1 MKILLKIWQFVK
13 NSLRRKLILGILL
26 LILIGGGYYIYQ
38 NYFVAS
44 SAVNYQTQ
52 TARKGTLV
60 SSISSSGT
68 ITQGSSLAIT
78 SQATGVVS
86 AVYVKNGDQVY
97 QGQKIA
103 EITPDLNS
111 QQNMAAAWAQY
122 VSASNSVKNA
132 ENNVRNAQASLDK
145 TLDDIHLFQYG
156 NGGFSNVGS
165 ANETMEQREQ
175 RTSKEVA
182 LNNAQ
187 NSLASAQ
194 TQIASA
200 WLSYQQTS
208 TTVTAPLS
216 GTVSGMTI
224 SQGSAISGTSTSNST
239 NGASS
244 QTLGTVVLPNGKLQA
259 TVSLTEIDV
268 TKVKAGQKVTLTMDA
283 FKEKTFT
290 GKVLSINTNGS
301 VSSGVTTYPTVI
313 EFDSTIE
320 GAYPNMAVNATIITS
335 IKDNVILVPSAAV
348 TTANGFSTV
357 QVMRNGVPETVTI
370 EVGESN
376 DTQAEI
382 KSGLTEGDEVVTGTV
397 GGSIN
402 SNSTTTSPFGGFGG
416 NNRGGTG
423 TRQVQFFRGG

>member
-1 MKILLKIWQFVK
+1 MINKILAVLQKSWIWFKQRNIFV
-13 NSLRRKLILGILL
+13 KLILILVVVGIL
-26 LILIGGGYYIYQ
+26 YFSYTK
-38 NYFVAS
+38 YFVAGS
-44 SAVNYQTQ
+44 TTPTYQTQ
-52 TARKGTLV
+52 VAEKGTLV

-86 AVYVKNGDQVY
+86 KVYVKNGDQVY

-111 QQNMAAAWAQY
+111 QQNQAAAWAQY
-122 VSASNSVKNA
+122 VSSSNNLKNA
-132 ENNVRNAQASLDK
+132 QNNVRNAQASLDK

-165 ANETMEQREQ
+165 SNETMEQREA
-175 RTSKEVA
+175 RTAKEVA

-187 NSLASAQ
+187 NTLNSAQ
-194 TQIASA
+194 AQIASS

-208 TTVTAPLS
+208 TTITAPLT

-224 SQGSAISGTSTSNST
+224 SEGSAISGTTSTT

-259 TVSLTEIDV
+259 TVNLTEIDV
-268 TKVKAGQKVTLTMDA
+268 TKVKAGAKATLTMDA
-283 FKEKTFT
+283 FKGKTFT

-313 EFDSTIE
+313 EFDTTVE
-320 GAYPNMAVNATIITS
+320 GAYPNMGVNATIITS
-335 IKDNVILVPSAAV
+335 VKNDVILVPSAAV
-348 TTANGFSTV
+348 TTTNGESIV
-357 QVMRNGVPETVTI
+357 KVLRNGQQETVT
-370 EVGESN
+370 VQTGESN
-376 DTQAEI
+376 DTQTEI
-382 KSGLTEGDEVVTGTV
+382 ISGINEGDEVITSQSIGTTT
-397 GGSIN
+397 SRT
-402 SNSTTTSPFGGFGG
+402 STTSPFGATRGVGGFGG
-416 NNRGGTG
+416 GNVVRIS
-423 TRQVQFFRGG
+423 R

>member
-1 MKILLKIWQFVK
+1 MSKIWASFRNILK
-13 NSLRRKLILGILL
+13 RKVVLGIIILALL
-26 LILIGGGYYIYQ
+26 GGGYYAYQ

-44 SAVNYQTQ
+44 SEVSYQTQ
-52 TARKGTLV
+52 AAEKGTLV

-86 AVYVKNGDQVY
+86 AVYVKNGDQVV
-97 QGQKIA
+97 QGQTVA

-111 QQNMAAAWAQY
+111 QQNQAAAWAQY
-122 VSASNSVKNA
+122 VSASNNLKNA
-132 ENNVRNAQASLDK
+132 QNSVRNSQASLDK

-156 NGGFSNVGS
+156 NGGFDNVGS
-165 ANETMEQREQ
+165 ANETMEQREA

-187 NSLASAQ
+187 NSLNSAQ
-194 TQIASA
+194 AQIASS

-208 TTVTAPLS
+208 TTITAPLS

-224 SQGSAISGTSTSNST
+224 SQGSAISGSSTSNSSD
-239 NGASS
+239 GASS

-283 FKEKTFT
+283 FKDKTFT
-290 GKVLSINTNGS
+290 GKVLGINTNGS

-313 EFDSTIE
+313 EFDTTIE
-320 GAYPNMAVNATIITS
+320 GAFPNMAVNATIITS
-335 IKDNVILVPSAAV
+335 VTDDALLVPSSAV
-348 TTANGFSTV
+348 TTT
-357 QVMRNGVPETVTI
+357 NGVSAVRVLKNGTPESVNVEI
-370 EVGESN
+370 GNSN
-376 DTQAEI
+376 DTQTEI
-382 KSGLTEGDEVVTGTV
+382 KSGINEGDQVVTGTT
-397 GGSIN
+397 GGATGTSTT
-402 SNSTTTSPFGGFGG
+402 TTTSPFGGGGFGG
-416 NNRGGTG
+416 GAAVRINR
-423 TRQVQFFRGG
+423 